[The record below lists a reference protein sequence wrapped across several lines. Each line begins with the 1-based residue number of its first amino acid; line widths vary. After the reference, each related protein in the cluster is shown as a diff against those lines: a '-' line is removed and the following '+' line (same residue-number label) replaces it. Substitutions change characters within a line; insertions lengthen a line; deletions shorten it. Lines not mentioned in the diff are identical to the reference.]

1 MKRLTSPSGDASLD
15 DAADLGIR
23 EGVRIFLVFK
33 FGGDDERL
41 PGCEMVPFLRL
52 LGVRFFCEY
61 ADWILLNFFGV
72 VKLVFRAGGTKLE
85 CTPNFLVCEGPKIDD
100 DAS

>member
-1 MKRLTSPSGDASLD
+1 MDSTPSIWFKIFWPAVPWGKIRRLKRLTSPSGDASLD

-52 LGVRFFCEY
+52 LGVRFF
-61 ADWILLNFFGV
+61 
-72 VKLVFRAGGTKLE
+72 
-85 CTPNFLVCEGPKIDD
+85 
-100 DAS
+100 